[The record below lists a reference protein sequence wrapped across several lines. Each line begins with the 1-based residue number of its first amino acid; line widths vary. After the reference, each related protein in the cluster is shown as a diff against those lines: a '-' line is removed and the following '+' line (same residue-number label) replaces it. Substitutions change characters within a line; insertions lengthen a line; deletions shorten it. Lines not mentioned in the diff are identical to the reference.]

1 MAECEEAVNVR
12 QELAIWRAI
21 AAEAWLSLPQGVRV
35 AIAVLP
41 PVMIVLALLTGC
53 GGTLPVVPGR
63 TAIPVECREPIPQRP
78 AMPTDNLTPES
89 SLDAS
94 VQAMEAALALHEGY
108 EDQLVAALTACT
120 RPIGRSA
127 P

>member
-1 MAECEEAVNVR
+1 MNRPTVIDIAFAFAMAST
-12 QELAIWRAI
+12 
-21 AAEAWLSLPQGVRV
+21 LS
-35 AIAVLP
+35 
-41 PVMIVLALLTGC
+41 GC
-53 GGTLPVVPGR
+53 NATLPVLPAR
-63 TAIPVECREPIPQRP
+63 TAIPVECKEPIPQKP

-108 EDQLVAALTACT
+108 EDQLVTALNACT
-120 RPIGRSA
+120 KPVRSA